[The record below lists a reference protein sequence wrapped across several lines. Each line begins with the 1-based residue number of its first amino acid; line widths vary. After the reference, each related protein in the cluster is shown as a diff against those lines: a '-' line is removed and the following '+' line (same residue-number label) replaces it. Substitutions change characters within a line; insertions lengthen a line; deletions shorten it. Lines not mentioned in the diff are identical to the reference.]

1 MFYDIFNPA
10 KSQEIR
16 LIKILILIPTYNEEE
31 SIGNLLSRL
40 QDVREKSANTYDI
53 DILIIDDGSPD
64 KTIEIIKASQIAKL
78 SILQRNEK
86 NGLGPAYLAGF
97 TEGLKGNYDY
107 FVEMDADLSH
117 QPEELL
123 LLLEKASQNN
133 FVIGT
138 RWMPGGSV
146 VNWPKKR
153 QLISKMGTRYAS
165 LALKMPYR
173 DLTSG
178 YRVIPRA
185 FLERISFS
193 EIETRG
199 YGFQVEMAIK
209 ARDLAFKIEEVPIT
223 FVERENGQSKMSLAI
238 VWEAWKMVSIW
249 GLQRLIKRR

>member
-1 MFYDIFNPA
+1 M
-10 KSQEIR
+10 
-16 LIKILILIPTYNEEE
+16 IKVLVLIPTYNEEE
-31 SIGNLLSRL
+31 SISNLLARL
-40 QDVREKSANTYDI
+40 QAVREKLANSFDI
-53 DILIIDDGSPD
+53 DILVVDDGSPD
-64 KTIEIIKASQIAKL
+64 KTVEIIKSLDFSKIKV
-78 SILQRNEK
+78 LQRDQK

-97 TEGLKGNYDY
+97 TEGLKSDYQY

-117 QPEELL
+117 QPEELPTL
-123 LLLEKASQNN
+123 LDKAGEDK

-153 QLISKMGTRYAS
+153 QFISKMGTKYAAF
-165 LALKMPYR
+165 ALDLPFR

-178 YRVIPRA
+178 FRVIPRS
-185 FLERISFS
+185 FLESIEFT

-209 ARDLAFKIEEVPIT
+209 ANQNGFKIIEVPIK
-223 FVERENGQSKMSLAI
+223 FVERENGHSKMSLAI

-249 GLQRLIKRR
+249 GFQRLINSR